1 MAILR
6 LFMSYCLWTIVGS
19 CMSRCVNPPRM
30 FKGSKSRQ
38 ILLDQHS
45 NTGYGSFHGSVP
57 HFYISDHRSSRLSTC
72 VLVSVTEI
80 MWAVAEGVVCLN
92 SKDCSGGVFVKI
104 NFFRSRISERVFRSL
119 SRGTECNIAITW
131 SSRLHES
138 VVADWQGTVRPTL
151 SSRKI
156 KRKRKQ

>member
-1 MAILR
+1 
-6 LFMSYCLWTIVGS
+6 
-19 CMSRCVNPPRM
+19 MSRCVNPPRM
-30 FKGSKSRQ
+30 FKGSYSRQ

-45 NTGYGSFHGSVP
+45 NTGYGSFHRSVS

-104 NFFRSRISERVFRSL
+104 NFFRSRIS
-119 SRGTECNIAITW
+119 
-131 SSRLHES
+131 
-138 VVADWQGTVRPTL
+138 
-151 SSRKI
+151 
-156 KRKRKQ
+156 